1 METEKVEFNL
11 ANELKAAFP
20 ANKDE
25 ETTEALLA
33 LQSIEQT
40 LAVNQGFLHSRN
52 LVIILEMRLH

>member
-11 ANELKAAFP
+11 ATALREAFP

-40 LAVNQGFLHSRN
+40 LAVNQCPYPGK
-52 LVIILEMRLH
+52 IW